1 MCLIVWQLQ
10 NTEKRPLASQL
21 PIFPSGPIPF
31 EFKPGRIEKN
41 MATATAKPNPAT
53 EPLPFA
59 NRIVPVNSAPQ
70 DFDTARD
77 LPAGFLEFLAPLHAA
92 LTLRQRSLVA
102 QRGRALADAH
112 AGKLPNYLPPS
123 VATTNSWRIELPAW
137 CADQR
142 NQMTGPADDRDL
154 VVKMLNSGAPGVML
168 DLEDSNAN
176 TWEHT
181 TRGIHNILEAL
192 AGRLTYLDRKREKTV
207 GVLPSSTVIFTR
219 PRGLHIHQAGVLP
232 GELLP
237 ASLFDVA
244 MVAYQADFSALRH
257 PLCFYIPKSE
267 SAGEALWWRDLF
279 QMIARAKGLPAGA
292 IKCMALV
299 ESHPLAYQMEE
310 FAWNL
315 REHILGLNLGR
326 WDYMASLIH
335 FHLENPEW
343 VLPDRNTIPHDVA
356 FFQNLRELMPEICHK
371 HGMLAI
377 GGMTALY
384 PSREDAEL
392 NARALKVL
400 AEDKKNESTSL
411 MDGAWTGHPDQNA
424 IAVAQFPAPNQLNA
438 RPQNHD
444 KHPNLRPVPTG
455 VGKRTLAGTRA
466 AVRTV
471 IRYRNGVLN
480 GKGASLLDGYME
492 DLATDRIYRLM
503 IAQRL
508 NHSSS
513 VEILDEGG
521 APLRHTPELISRL
534 FDEELERLLG
544 EPANANDSQAAAS
557 LREARNLSEE
567 MIRRREFNPA

>member
-1 MCLIVWQLQ
+1 M
-10 NTEKRPLASQL
+10 ASATTK
-21 PIFPSGPIPF
+21 PHPSL
-31 EFKPGRIEKN
+31 
-41 MATATAKPNPAT
+41 

-70 DFDTARD
+70 DFDGARD
-77 LPAGFLEFLAPLHAA
+77 LPEGFLEFLAPLHAA
-92 LTLRQRSLVA
+92 LTLRQRALIA
-102 QRGRALADAH
+102 RRDFALAEAH
-112 AGKLPNYLPPS
+112 AGQLPDYLPPS

-142 NQMTGPADDRDL
+142 NQMTGPADDADL

-168 DLEDSNAN
+168 DLEDSTAN
-176 TWEHT
+176 TWEHNS
-181 TRGIHNILEAL
+181 RGIKNILEAL
-192 AGRLTYLDRKREKTV
+192 AGQLTYFDRKRDKTV
-207 GVLPSSTVIFTR
+207 GITPSSTVIFTR
-219 PRGLHIHQAGVLP
+219 PRGLHLHQAGILT

-244 MVAYQADFSALRH
+244 MVAYQVDFSALKH
-257 PLCFYIPKSE
+257 PLCIYIPKSE
-267 SAGEALWWRDLF
+267 SADEALWWRDLF
-279 QMIARAKGLPAGA
+279 QMIARLKGWPTNA

-299 ESHPLAYQMEE
+299 ESHPLAFQMEE

-315 REHILGLNLGR
+315 RDHILGLNLGR

-335 FHLENPEW
+335 FNLENPVW
-343 VLPDRNTIPHDVA
+343 VLPDRNTIPHNVA
-356 FFQNLRELMPEICHK
+356 FFQNLRNLMPDVCHK

-392 NARALKVL
+392 NARALKIL
-400 AEDKKNESTSL
+400 AEDKKNEADSL
-411 MDGAWTGHPDQNA
+411 MDGAWTGHPDQNQ
-424 IAVAQFPAPNQLNA
+424 IAVSQFPAPNQLQA
-438 RPQNHD
+438 RPADGNT
-444 KHPNLRPVPTG
+444 HPDLRPLPKG

-503 IAQRL
+503 IAQRMR
-508 NHSSS
+508 HSSQ
-513 VEILDEGG
+513 VEVLDENG
-521 APLRHTPELISRL
+521 APVRHTPEFIRDL

-544 EPANANDSQAAAS
+544 ETAENSDPRIGAT
-557 LREARNLSEE
+557 LREARVISEE
-567 MIRRREFNPA
+567 MIRREEFNPA